1 MIKIN
6 EVIIVEGKSDKIKLE
21 RLVDAVII
29 ETGGFRIFKDTEMRN
44 MIRDLAEKRGIII
57 LTDSDSA
64 GFSIRN
70 AIKGS
75 VDPKYI
81 KNAYIS
87 EIKGKE
93 RRKRNPSKEG
103 LLGVEGVSDEEIL
116 NALKRAGIKLD
127 DVADT
132 KEENKRSITKTDLFE
147 DGFTGGANSSDRRKT
162 LEQKLRL
169 PTHLSTNKLIE
180 VLNVLLTYEEYKE
193 IVTTIEGVKKAPTA

>member
-6 EVIIVEGKSDKIKLE
+6 EVIVVEGKSDKIKLE

-29 ETGGFRIFKDTEMRN
+29 ETGGFRIFKDAELRN
-44 MIRDLAEKRGIII
+44 MLKDLAENRGLII

-64 GFSIRN
+64 GFAIRN

-75 VDPKYI
+75 IPSQFI

-87 EIKGKE
+87 EVKGKE

-116 NALKRAGIKLD
+116 NALRRAGINI
-127 DVADT
+127 
-132 KEENKRSITKTDLFE
+132 EENDGKASEPTQRITKTDLFE
-147 DGFTGGANSSDRRKT
+147 DGFTGGTNSSERRKK
-162 LEQKLRL
+162 LEKELNL
-169 PTHLSTNKLIE
+169 PTHLSTNKLLE
-180 VLNVLLTYEEYKE
+180 VLNILLTYEEYRTL
-193 IVTTIEGVKKAPTA
+193 INNLF

>member
-6 EVIIVEGKSDKIKLE
+6 EVIVVEGKSDKIKLE

-29 ETGGFRIFKDTEMRN
+29 ETGGFRIFKDTELRN
-44 MIRDLAEKRGIII
+44 MLRDLAEKRGLII

-64 GFSIRN
+64 GFAIRN

-75 VDPKYI
+75 VDPKFI

-87 EIKGKE
+87 EVKGKE

-103 LLGVEGVSDEEIL
+103 LLGVEGVSDEDIFE
-116 NALKRAGIKLD
+116 ALRRAGVNLD
-127 DVADT
+127 
-132 KEENKRSITKTDLFE
+132 ENTPKTDENTRKITKTDLFE
-147 DGFTGGANSSDRRKT
+147 DGFTGSTNSAERRKM
-162 LEQKLRL
+162 LEQKLNL

-180 VLNVLLTYEEYKE
+180 VLNILLTYDQYKDL
-193 IVTTIEGVKKAPTA
+193 INSSI

>member
-6 EVIIVEGKSDKIKLE
+6 EVIVVEGKSDKIKLE

-29 ETGGFRIFKDTEMRN
+29 ETGGFRIFKDTELRN
-44 MIRDLAEKRGIII
+44 MLRDLAKKRGLII

-64 GFSIRN
+64 GFAIRN
-70 AIKGS
+70 EIKGS
-75 VDPKYI
+75 VEAEFI

-87 EIKGKE
+87 EVKGKE

-116 NALKRAGIKLD
+116 EALRRAGVNLNGETEKRD
-127 DVADT
+127 
-132 KEENKRSITKTDLFE
+132 ENARKITKTDLFE
-147 DGFTGGANSSDRRKT
+147 DGFSGGANSAERRKK
-162 LEQKLRL
+162 LEQALSL

-180 VLNVLLTYEEYKE
+180 VLNVLLTYNEYKDL
-193 IVTTIEGVKKAPTA
+193 INSLN

>member
-6 EVIIVEGKSDKIKLE
+6 EVIVVEGKSDKIKLE

-29 ETGGFRIFKDTEMRN
+29 ETGGFRIFKDTELRN
-44 MIRDLAEKRGIII
+44 MLRSLAEKQGLII

-64 GFSIRN
+64 GFAIRN

-87 EIKGKE
+87 EVKGKE

-103 LLGVEGVSDEEIL
+103 LLGVEGVSDEDIFE
-116 NALKRAGIKLD
+116 ALRRAGVNLSEN
-127 DVADT
+127 DT
-132 KEENKRSITKTDLFE
+132 ATVENSQKITKTDLFE
-147 DGFTGGANSSDRRKT
+147 DGFTGSSDSSERRKK
-162 LEQKLRL
+162 LEQRLNL
-169 PTHLSTNKLIE
+169 PTHLSTNKLLE
-180 VLNVLLTYEEYKE
+180 VLNVLLTYEEYKNLTKS
-193 IVTTIEGVKKAPTA
+193 IF

>member
-21 RLVDAVII
+21 RLVDTVII

-64 GFSIRN
+64 GFAIRN

-75 VDPKYI
+75 VDSKYI

-116 NALKRAGIKLD
+116 SALKRAGINLD
-127 DVADT
+127 ETDET
-132 KEENKRSITKTDLFE
+132 KEETDKITKIDLFE
-147 DGFTGGANSSDRRKT
+147 DGFTGGTNSSERRKH
-162 LEQKLRL
+162 LEQKLNL
-169 PTHLSTNKLIE
+169 PTHLSTNKLVE
-180 VLNVLLTYEEYKE
+180 VLNILLTYEEYKSL
-193 IVTTIEGVKKAPTA
+193 VNSLN

>member
-21 RLVDAVII
+21 RLVDTVII

-64 GFSIRN
+64 GFAIRN

-75 VDPKYI
+75 VDSQYI

-116 NALKRAGIKLD
+116 SALKRAGVNLD
-127 DVADT
+127 GET
-132 KEENKRSITKTDLFE
+132 ETREETVKITKIDLFE
-147 DGFTGGANSSDRRKT
+147 DGFTGGTNSSERRKR
-162 LEQKLRL
+162 LEQKLNL
-169 PTHLSTNKLIE
+169 PTHLSTNKLVE
-180 VLNVLLTYEEYKE
+180 VLNILLTYEEYKSL
-193 IVTTIEGVKKAPTA
+193 VNSLN

>member
-6 EVIIVEGKSDKIKLE
+6 EVIVVEGKSDKIKLE

-29 ETGGFRIFKDTEMRN
+29 ETGGFRIFKDDEMRN
-44 MIRDLAEKRGIII
+44 MLRDLAEKRGLII

-64 GFSIRN
+64 GFAIRN

-75 VDPKYI
+75 VDPKFI

-87 EIKGKE
+87 EVKGKE

-103 LLGVEGVSDEEIL
+103 LLGVEGVSDEEIF
-116 NALKRAGIKLD
+116 NALRRAGVNLEKKSSEKRENIK
-127 DVADT
+127 
-132 KEENKRSITKTDLFE
+132 KITKIDMFE
-147 DGFTGGANSSDRRKT
+147 DGFSGSSNSVERRKK
-162 LEQKLRL
+162 LEQELNL

-180 VLNVLLTYEEYKE
+180 VLNILLTYEEYKNL
-193 IVTTIEGVKKAPTA
+193 IDSLF

>member
-6 EVIIVEGKSDKIKLE
+6 EVIVVEGKSDKIKLE

-29 ETGGFRIFKDTEMRN
+29 ETGGFRIFKNPELRN
-44 MIRDLAEKRGIII
+44 MLKDLAEKKGLII

-64 GFSIRN
+64 GFAIRN

-75 VDPKYI
+75 IDPKFI

-87 EIKGKE
+87 EVKGKE

-103 LLGVEGVSDEEIL
+103 LLGVEGVSDEDIF
-116 NALKRAGIKLD
+116 NALRRAGVNLD
-127 DVADT
+127 
-132 KEENKRSITKTDLFE
+132 ENEPKRTESTQKITKTDLFE
-147 DGFTGGANSSDRRKT
+147 DGFTGGPNSAEKRKK
-162 LEQKLRL
+162 LEQQLNL

-180 VLNVLLTYEEYKE
+180 VLNILLTYEEYKKL
-193 IVTTIEGVKKAPTA
+193 TKTIS

>member
-21 RLVDAVII
+21 RLVDTVII
-29 ETGGFRIFKDTEMRN
+29 ETGGFRIFKDTELRN

-64 GFSIRN
+64 GFAIRN

-75 VDPKYI
+75 VDSQYI

-116 NALKRAGIKLD
+116 SALKRAGVNLD
-127 DVADT
+127 GET
-132 KEENKRSITKTDLFE
+132 ETREETVKITKIDLFE
-147 DGFTGGANSSDRRKT
+147 DGFTGGTNSSERRKC
-162 LEQKLRL
+162 LEQKLNL
-169 PTHLSTNKLIE
+169 PTHLSTNKLVE
-180 VLNVLLTYEEYKE
+180 VLNILLTYEEYKSL
-193 IVTTIEGVKKAPTA
+193 VNSLN

>member
-6 EVIIVEGKSDKIKLE
+6 EVIVVEGKSDKIKLE

-29 ETGGFRIFKDTEMRN
+29 ETGGFRIFKDTELRN
-44 MIRDLAEKRGIII
+44 MLRSLAEKQGLII

-64 GFSIRN
+64 GFAIRN

-87 EIKGKE
+87 EVKGKE

-103 LLGVEGVSDEEIL
+103 LLGVEGVSDEDIFE
-116 NALKRAGIKLD
+116 ALRRAGVNLS
-127 DVADT
+127 
-132 KEENKRSITKTDLFE
+132 ENNTAMVESSRKITKTDLFE
-147 DGFTGGANSSDRRKT
+147 DGFTGSSDSSERRKK
-162 LEQKLRL
+162 LEQKLNL

-180 VLNVLLTYEEYKE
+180 VLNILLTYDEYK
-193 IVTTIEGVKKAPTA
+193 ILINNLF

>member
-21 RLVDAVII
+21 RLVDTVII

-64 GFSIRN
+64 GFAIRN

-75 VDPKYI
+75 VDSQYI

-116 NALKRAGIKLD
+116 SALKRAGINLD
-127 DVADT
+127 ETAET
-132 KEENKRSITKTDLFE
+132 KEETDKITKIDLFE
-147 DGFTGGANSSDRRKT
+147 DGFTGGTNSSERRKC
-162 LEQKLRL
+162 LEQKLNL
-169 PTHLSTNKLIE
+169 PTHLSTNKLVE
-180 VLNVLLTYEEYKE
+180 VLNILLTYEEYKSL
-193 IVTTIEGVKKAPTA
+193 VNSLN

>member
-21 RLVDAVII
+21 RLVDTVII

-64 GFSIRN
+64 GFAIRN

-75 VDPKYI
+75 VDSKYI

-116 NALKRAGIKLD
+116 SALKRAGINLD
-127 DVADT
+127 ETAET
-132 KEENKRSITKTDLFE
+132 REETDKITKIDLFE
-147 DGFTGGANSSDRRKT
+147 DGFTGGTNSSERRKR
-162 LEQKLRL
+162 LEQKLNL
-169 PTHLSTNKLIE
+169 PTHLSTNKLVE
-180 VLNVLLTYEEYKE
+180 VLNILLTYEEYKSLVN
-193 IVTTIEGVKKAPTA
+193 IINQ

>member
-6 EVIIVEGKSDKIKLE
+6 EVIVVEGKSDKIKLE

-29 ETGGFRIFKDTEMRN
+29 ETGGFRIFKDTELRN
-44 MIRDLAEKRGIII
+44 MLRDLAEKRGLII

-64 GFSIRN
+64 GFAIRN

-75 VDPKYI
+75 VDPKFI

-87 EIKGKE
+87 EVKGKE

-103 LLGVEGVSDEEIL
+103 LLGVEGVSDEDIFE
-116 NALKRAGIKLD
+116 ALRRAGVNLD
-127 DVADT
+127 
-132 KEENKRSITKTDLFE
+132 ENTPKTDENTRKITKTDLFE
-147 DGFTGGANSSDRRKT
+147 DGFTGSTNSAERRKM
-162 LEQKLRL
+162 LEQKLNL

-180 VLNVLLTYEEYKE
+180 VLNILLTYDQYKDF
-193 IVTTIEGVKKAPTA
+193 INSSI

>member
-6 EVIIVEGKSDKIKLE
+6 EVIVVEGKSDKIKLE

-29 ETGGFRIFKDTEMRN
+29 ETGGFRIFKDTELRN
-44 MIRDLAEKRGIII
+44 MLRDLAEKRGLII

-64 GFSIRN
+64 GFAIRN

-75 VDPKYI
+75 VDPKFI

-87 EIKGKE
+87 EVKGKE

-103 LLGVEGVSDEEIL
+103 LLGVEGVSDEDIFE
-116 NALKRAGIKLD
+116 ALRRAGVNLD
-127 DVADT
+127 
-132 KEENKRSITKTDLFE
+132 ENTPKTDENTRKITKTDLFE
-147 DGFTGGANSSDRRKT
+147 DGFTGSTNSAARRKM
-162 LEQKLRL
+162 LEQKLNL

-180 VLNVLLTYEEYKE
+180 VLNILLTYDQYKDL
-193 IVTTIEGVKKAPTA
+193 INSSI

>member
-21 RLVDAVII
+21 RLVDTVII

-64 GFSIRN
+64 GFAIRN

-75 VDPKYI
+75 VDSKYI

-116 NALKRAGIKLD
+116 SALKRAGINLD
-127 DVADT
+127 ETDET
-132 KEENKRSITKTDLFE
+132 KEETDKITKIDLFE
-147 DGFTGGANSSDRRKT
+147 DGFTGGTNSSERRKR
-162 LEQKLRL
+162 LEQKLNL
-169 PTHLSTNKLIE
+169 PTHLSTNKLVE
-180 VLNVLLTYEEYKE
+180 VLNILLTYEEYKSL
-193 IVTTIEGVKKAPTA
+193 VNSLN